1 MSTMLKVFKYDV
13 RDLARS
19 RWLLGYALF
28 FAAVGDALIRFG
40 GSSEKA
46 LLSLVSIT
54 LFVVPLV
61 SLVFGTVFLY
71 NARDF
76 TELLLAQP
84 VTRRQLFGGL
94 YLGLVAPL
102 ALAFAAGVA
111 APFLIEG
118 LDDAGQR
125 LPLVMLLVVGV
136 ALTASFAAIAFVI
149 ATRTEDRLKGLG
161 IAIAAWLAATV
172 LYDGLVLIAVLLFGD
187 YPLERPL
194 LVAMFANPLDL
205 ARVLLLLQ
213 FDASALLG
221 YTGAVFREFFAG
233 ANGPVVS
240 LAALAAWIAA
250 PIAAGVRAFG
260 RKDF

>member
-1 MSTMLKVFKYDV
+1 MNTMLKVFKYDV

-19 RWLLGYALF
+19 RWLLAYTLF
-28 FAAVGDALIRFG
+28 FAAAGDALIRFG

-61 SLVFGTVFLY
+61 SLVLGTVFLY

-84 VTRRQLFGGL
+84 VNRRQLFGGL
-94 YLGLVAPL
+94 YLGLTVPL
-102 ALAFAAGVA
+102 AVAFALGTGL
-111 APFLIEG
+111 PFLVEG
-118 LDDAGQR
+118 LDGAAQR
-125 LPLVMLLVVGV
+125 VPLAMLLVVGV
-136 ALTASFAAIAFVI
+136 ALTASFTAVAFVI
-149 ATRTEDRLKGLG
+149 ATATDDRLKGLG
-161 IAIAAWLAATV
+161 VAIAAWLAATV
-172 LYDGLVLIAVLLFGD
+172 LYDGLVLIAVLLLGD

-221 YTGAVFREFFAG
+221 YTGAVFRQFFTGAAG
-233 ANGPVVS
+233 TAVA
-240 LAALAAWIAA
+240 LAALAGWIAA
-250 PIAAGVRAFG
+250 PVAAGMRAFR